1 MIYAGQPQK
10 EKGSERRRTEQNSQN
25 EKLLHTPARA
35 ELLLSSSAQANLRKF
50 FDLPTPKPAVFG

>member
-10 EKGSERRRTEQNSQN
+10 VKAPSADARSKKSQN

-35 ELLLSSSAQANLRKF
+35 ELLLSSSAQANLRNF